1 MGLPFVQ
8 PYFGGGSNGDRSF
21 AEGVNFAVAG
31 ATAMDIS
38 FFTERGIINSATNVS
53 LGNELDWFKQMLS
66 SFCHTPSR
74 CKEYLENSVVL
85 MGEIGGNDY
94 NYAFLQGHPKEEV
107 LSFVPKVITVIAS
120 TINELIKYGV
130 QTLIVPGNLPIGCSA
145 SYLSYFMTSNA
156 SEYDPQTGC
165 INWLNDFAEYHN
177 ELLQEELDRLIEL
190 HPHTTIVYADYY
202 NAAMRLYKSP
212 RFNNTL
218 DACCGG
224 GGPYNSNEHVYC
236 GSQLSTVCDSPSSYI
251 NWDGSHLTEA
261 AYRWIANGLL
271 KGPYTSPQI
280 NGQFLVLFVS
290 TGHVAGCYKAI
301 VSFGDSLTD
310 TGNLIRMSQSSNGYV
325 MSAVLPYGETY
336 FHHPTGRYSDGR
348 LIIDFIALS
357 MGLPFV
363 EPYFGGKSS
372 GDRSFTKGVNF
383 AVAGATAMDIS
394 FFTERGITNRC
405 TNASLGT
412 ELEWFKHMMSSF
424 CDTPSSKLS
433 SAPLVFPLYILK

>member
-1 MGLPFVQ
+1 MIVMGFSLGTAITYCTVLVVFASTGHVAGCYKAIVSFGDSVTDTGNLIHNSKLLSNGFVKSSVPPYGETFFRYPTGRYSDGRLIIDFIAQSMGLPFVQ

-21 AEGVNFAVAG
+21 VEGVNFAVAG
-31 ATAMDIS
+31 ATAMNIS

-74 CKEYLENSVVL
+74 CKEYLQSSVVL

-107 LSFVPKVITVIAS
+107 LSFVPKVITIIAS

-145 SYLSYFMTSNA
+145 SYLSHFMTFNA
-156 SEYDPQTGC
+156 SDYDPQTGC

-177 ELLQEELDRLIEL
+177 ELLQEELDRLREL

-212 RFNNTL
+212 SNYGFNNTL

-261 AYRWIANGLL
+261 AYRWIADGLL

-280 NGQFLVLFVS
+280 NGQCILSRPKITIL
-290 TGHVAGCYKAI
+290 
-301 VSFGDSLTD
+301 DS
-310 TGNLIRMSQSSNGYV
+310 
-325 MSAVLPYGETY
+325 
-336 FHHPTGRYSDGR
+336 
-348 LIIDFIALS
+348 
-357 MGLPFV
+357 
-363 EPYFGGKSS
+363 
-372 GDRSFTKGVNF
+372 
-383 AVAGATAMDIS
+383 
-394 FFTERGITNRC
+394 
-405 TNASLGT
+405 
-412 ELEWFKHMMSSF
+412 
-424 CDTPSSKLS
+424 
-433 SAPLVFPLYILK
+433 